1 MDKKALLAVVLSVA
15 VLILY
20 QYYLAPKPA
29 PVPAKAPVAGQA
41 APAVPKTAAPA
52 VAPATALSQGT
63 QPAAEHIV
71 TVETDKYVARFSTV
85 GGVPEYWMLK
95 KYKGDTKQT
104 KNQNVVILKPGSS
117 LPPLSLGLVSDFDAA
132 HLNFA
137 LVNGTTDLRL
147 DKSHPEGKIVFE
159 YSSGQA
165 LIRRTYT
172 FHNDGYEVDLKDEV
186 RGFPNYTITLGP
198 DFGIYSREGGRGV
211 HVGPVLLSGTDT
223 IDVSRKKVE
232 HGTVSYTK
240 DVKWIAQEDKYFCS
254 ALVPHSKMDEAI
266 AFQHNGN
273 AAIAFRTKNPSVER
287 FALFAGPKKPS
298 DLAALGSGLQ
308 YIVDFGIFS
317 IISRPI
323 LWLLKLIHGEV
334 GNYGWS
340 IVLLTLLIRIPFLP
354 LVAKGQKS
362 MKKLQQ
368 IQPMMQEIRQKYKKD
383 PQRMQREMM
392 DIYKKHKVNPMGG
405 CLPMLL
411 QIPVFFA
418 LYKVLLISIALRGA
432 PFVLWITDL
441 SQKDPYYVLPV
452 IMGVTMF
459 AQQKLTPVSVGVNP
473 AQQKLML
480 IMPVIFTVMFMNF
493 ASGLVL
499 YWMVNNL
506 LSVAQQIYINKKVT
520 V

>member
-20 QYYLAPKPA
+20 QFYLAPKPA
-29 PVPAKAPVAGQA
+29 PVPSTPAAGQA
-41 APAVPKTAAPA
+41 APAAQKAATPA
-52 VAPATALSQGT
+52 VAPAAALSQGT
-63 QPAAEHIV
+63 QPAAQHIV
-71 TVETDKYVARFSTV
+71 TVETDQYVARFSTV

-95 KYKGDTKQT
+95 KYRGATKQT
-104 KNQNVVILKPGSS
+104 KNRNVVILEPGSS

-132 HLNFA
+132 HLNFSLA
-137 LVNGTTDLRL
+137 SGTTDLKL

-172 FHNDGYEVDLKDEV
+172 FHNGQYRVDLKDEV
-186 RGFPNYTITLGP
+186 KGFPSYTITLGP
-198 DFGIYSREGGRGV
+198 DFGIYSREGGRGI
-211 HVGPVLLSGTDT
+211 HVGPVLLSGTDR
-223 IDVSRKKVE
+223 IEVSHKKVE
-232 HGTVSYTK
+232 HGSVSYTQ

-254 ALVPHSKMDEAI
+254 ALVPHSKMDEAV
-266 AFQHNGN
+266 AFMQSGN
-273 AAIAFRTKNPSVER
+273 PVIAFRTKNPSVEK
-287 FALFAGPKKPS
+287 FAIYAGPKKQS

-323 LWLLKLIHGEV
+323 LWLLKLIHSGV

-362 MKKLQQ
+362 MKKLQM
-368 IQPMMQEIRQKYKKD
+368 IQPLMQEIRQKYKKD

-432 PFVLWITDL
+432 PFALWITDL

-452 IMGVTMF
+452 VMGITMF
-459 AQQKLTPVSVGVNP
+459 IQQKLTPVSTGNP

-480 IMPVIFTVMFMNF
+480 IMPVIFTIMFMNF

-499 YWMVNNL
+499 YWLVNNL
-506 LSVAQQIYINKKVT
+506 LSVAQQIYINKKVI